1 MKQAIVPSVFDLDQ
15 AMAAWRSR
23 LLERQNCDASDA
35 VELGGHLLDEIERL
49 RALGLSTEEAFW
61 VACKRLGD
69 PIALSA
75 EFAKIDPLRPWR
87 TQLIWMATGFVGIK
101 LLGSLLNLATSAI
114 AKFAVYFGL
123 GGPTVAVVNLLTD
136 CVVPLVIVLL
146 FVQSA
151 TSPRGRRA
159 DGRSALRSR
168 MPQLAAAAP
177 VYYLILILAV
187 YLPLYLADVVGGY
200 RLSFRP
206 DEAYGTRMSFV
217 MYTEVA
223 WSLFFPILVA
233 LLVLRGRRA
242 TARSASAE

>member
-1 MKQAIVPSVFDLDQ
+1 
-15 AMAAWRSR
+15 

-75 EFAKIDPLRPWR
+75 EFAKVDPLRPWR

-101 LLGSLLNLATSAI
+101 LLESLLNLATSAI
-114 AKFAVYFGL
+114 AQFAAYFGL
-123 GGPTVAVVNLLTD
+123 GGPTVAVVTVLIT
-136 CVVPLVIVLL
+136 CVVPLVVVLL
-146 FVQSA
+146 FVRSA
-151 TSPRGRRA
+151 TSPRGRHA

-168 MPQLAAAAP
+168 LPKLAAAAP
-177 VYYLILILAV
+177 AYYLILILAV
-187 YLPLYLADVVGGY
+187 YLPLILAEVIGGY
-200 RLSFRP
+200 RPSFRP
-206 DEAYGTRMSFV
+206 DEAYGKRMSFV
-217 MYTEVA
+217 MYTGAV
-223 WSLFFPILVA
+223 WSVFLFPALVT

-242 TARSASAE
+242 MARTASAE